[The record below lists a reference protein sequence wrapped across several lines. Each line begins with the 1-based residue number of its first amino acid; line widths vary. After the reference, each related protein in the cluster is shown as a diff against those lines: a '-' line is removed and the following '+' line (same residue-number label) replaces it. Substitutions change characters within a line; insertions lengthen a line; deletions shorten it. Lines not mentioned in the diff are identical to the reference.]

1 MFLPAIGDIVI
12 FYNKNQ
18 VNNVSVNNVRVQ
30 NVFIKILR
38 RSRRAMKPQLTYALE
53 DSIAL
58 IGLDRAAKRNAI
70 NDVLIESLHEA
81 VLQAGA
87 EAKAAVLFGHG
98 KHFSAGLDLAEHV
111 ERTPFEGIHHS
122 RKWHAVFDLIER
134 GRIPFVAALHGA
146 VVGGGLELAAAAHLR
161 VADASAFFALPE
173 GQRGIFVGG
182 GGSVRIA
189 RLMSATRMAD
199 LMLTGRVL
207 SAAEAER
214 CNLVHYLTE
223 AGAALA
229 QAKTLALKMAQNAE
243 LSNFAI
249 IQALPR
255 IQDLAHDDGLFF
267 ESLMAAFT
275 QTSPEARER
284 LRAFLEK
291 RAAPLMAP
299 VNGPQAP

>member
-1 MFLPAIGDIVI
+1 MGRSVQCPEPNIVMEE
-12 FYNKNQ
+12 
-18 VNNVSVNNVRVQ
+18 
-30 NVFIKILR
+30 L
-38 RSRRAMKPQLTYALE
+38 LTYAVE
-53 DSIAL
+53 DPIAL
-58 IGLDRAAKRNAI
+58 IGLNRPDKRNAI
-70 NDVLIESLHEA
+70 NDALVEALHEA
-81 VLQAGA
+81 VRRAGRD
-87 EAKAAVLFGHG
+87 AKAAVIFGHG
-98 KHFSAGLDLAEHV
+98 KHFSAGLDLAEHI
-111 ERTPFEGIHHS
+111 ERTPLEGVHHS
-122 RKWHAVFDLIER
+122 RKWHAIFDDIER
-134 GRIPFVAALHGA
+134 GAIPFVAALHGA

-161 VADASAFFALPE
+161 VAAATAFFALPE

-199 LMLTGRVL
+199 LMLTGRIL

-214 CNLVHYLTE
+214 LNLLHYLTD
-223 AGAALA
+223 AGGALA

-291 RAAPLMAP
+291 RAAPLKAP
-299 VNGPQAP
+299 VNGSQTP

>member
-1 MFLPAIGDIVI
+1 MEEL
-12 FYNKNQ
+12 
-18 VNNVSVNNVRVQ
+18 
-30 NVFIKILR
+30 
-38 RSRRAMKPQLTYALE
+38 LTYAVE
-53 DSIAL
+53 QEIAL
-58 IGLDRAAKRNAI
+58 IGLDRPKKRNAI
-70 NDVLIESLHEA
+70 NDALVESLHAA
-81 VLQAGA
+81 VKRAGQ
-87 EAKAAVLFGHG
+87 EAKAAVIFGHG
-98 KHFSAGLDLAEHV
+98 EHFSAGLDLAEHI
-111 ERTPFEGIHHS
+111 ERTPLEGVHHS
-122 RKWHAVFDLIER
+122 RKWHAIFDDIER
-134 GRIPFVAALHGA
+134 GAIPFVAALHGA

-161 VADASAFFALPE
+161 VADATAFFALPE
-173 GQRGIFVGG
+173 GRRGIFVGG

-214 CNLVHYLTE
+214 LNLVHYLTG
-223 AGAALA
+223 AGDAVA
-229 QAKTLALKMAQNAE
+229 QAKALAGKMAQNAE

-291 RAAPLMAP
+291 RAEPLKAP
-299 VNGPQAP
+299 GSTQAP